1 MQGRSNIPA
10 EPSGAPKRTHSWTG
24 WRELTPP
31 PRPVVWVRRRDSAKR
46 KRRTIMESG
55 LGIIS
60 WIIFGALAGWVAS
73 MIAGTNREQG
83 WLENIIVGIVGAFL
97 GGLLFGL
104 LTGRQTYFEWSIG
117 SFVVAV
123 IGALVLLFI
132 LRLVRRA

>member
-1 MQGRSNIPA
+1 MN
-10 EPSGAPKRTHSWTG
+10 SGF
-24 WRELTPP
+24 
-31 PRPVVWVRRRDSAKR
+31 
-46 KRRTIMESG
+46 
-55 LGIIS
+55 GIIS

-83 WLENIIVGIVGAFL
+83 WLENIIVGIVGAFI

-104 LTGRQTYFEWSIG
+104 LTGSRTYFEWSIG

-123 IGALVLLFI
+123 IGAVVLLFI